1 MAEIDHNTHTLQP
14 ESLSLTISA
23 DGRCLD
29 VDQLTPQIMADDSLG
44 ILEIIIDAKQMY
56 GGPCNSILGE
66 SSPYLPSSAE
76 FTLDHFEPLND
87 GTCILRYKR
96 LH

>member
-1 MAEIDHNTHTLQP
+1 MTTLQP

-29 VDQLTPQIMADDSLG
+29 ANQLTPKILASDSLD
-44 ILEIIIDAKQMY
+44 ILEIIIDAKQMH
-56 GGPCNSILGE
+56 GGPSSSILGGN
-66 SSPYLPSSAE
+66 SSYLPSSVE

-87 GTCILRYKR
+87 GTCLLRYKR